1 MESGD
6 SEAKQSQE
14 EEERQEQLQL
24 IHDPCIVTSKNIF
37 WAEKREFATGARTPD
52 CPYSLYEGV
61 SGTALF
67 LADLSKPEE
76 AAFPFMDVV
85 NP

>member
-1 MESGD
+1 M
-6 SEAKQSQE
+6 
-14 EEERQEQLQL
+14 
-24 IHDPCIVTSKNIF
+24 IHDPCIVTSNNIF
-37 WAEKREFATGARTPD
+37 WTEKREFASGARTPD